1 MQGTCRTRL
10 LREFDRIAKALKVDR
25 RKSLT
30 NNRRK
35 PDLQLIVTALACVGD
50 SGDSGVQ
57 AAGREN
63 NPARRGED
71 KK

>member
-1 MQGTCRTRL
+1 MQGTGRTRF
-10 LREFDRIAKALKVDR
+10 LREFDCIAKELKVAR
-25 RKSLT
+25 YKSPR

-35 PDLQLIVTALACVGD
+35 PDLQLIVTALASVGD

-57 AAGREN
+57 PAGREN

-71 KK
+71 ER